1 MKTILYA
8 CCALLGL
15 TTQPVLAQLD
25 LSKAKWIG
33 EPQYAREATGQR
45 LGYRSATT
53 QRQDDY
59 LWVQLDL
66 GEDRRMDQIRVHA
79 ARLSDAADA
88 PAYLMPQAFTIYTD
102 RNERFDKTF
111 MRLAATPEGAVAG
124 TEPVNFPLSAYK
136 LRFIRLVATK
146 LAPVEGGGYAFALG
160 EIELL
165 DGGVNITRHAKVT
178 AQTSV
183 EADGWT
189 RLALVDGELRPKDAA
204 VLRAQR
210 AQPEPAVAV
219 RRDFFLQ
226 HKPVQATLTVAT
238 RGIARTRINGQ
249 ELPTGGLGSG
259 FVDAHSVVYTRHD
272 VGALLQQGA
281 NAIGALL
288 TPGWASGRG
297 ELATLAALPA
307 IGLGVDLLPRYMAQ
321 LDIVCAGQAPL
332 TIVTDG
338 KWVWSQ
344 AGGVRGADLFE
355 GELHNAFAGLGAWD
369 KAGFDES
376 AWNPVAADEA
386 GQAAQ
391 SLRRTAVGVGTRRS
405 GAQLRY
411 APQASTW
418 TYDFGASLTGALTV
432 RLQAQPYMR
441 AAWRYALS
449 ADEEGRLQP
458 PQGDGATDRH
468 LCMARTPEQWSVLG
482 GLHRF
487 RYAQLTLSENYQPV
501 IPPAE
506 GEVEALV
513 VEYAPIELGLCKL
526 ADGAAQE
533 VANELMR
540 RPHLAFDEVRRW
552 FLRRH
557 CGVDL
562 PDGEQG
568 EWLYSVPSSE
578 RGSVEWMQA
587 SQRSVWSWI
596 NEGPTT
602 QLVAEIPAGVT
613 AALLYSLPDKG
624 TLALNGNAVT
634 GEPQADGTL
643 RLALPEGR
651 QELRVTR

>member
-1 MKTILYA
+1 M
-8 CCALLGL
+8 GL
-15 TTQPVLAQLD
+15 TTGPVLAQLD

-33 EPQYAREATGQR
+33 EPQYAQETSGQR
-45 LGYRSATT
+45 LGYRSTTT
-53 QRQDDY
+53 QRQDEY

-66 GEDRRMDQIRVHA
+66 GEDRRLDQIRVHP
-79 ARLSDAADA
+79 ARVSDAVDA
-88 PAYLMPQAFTIYTD
+88 PAHLMPQAFTIYTD

-111 MRLAATPEGAVAG
+111 MRLAATPEGGVTG
-124 TEPVNFPLSAYK
+124 NEPVNLPLSAYK

-226 HKPVQATLTVAT
+226 HKPEQATLTVAT
-238 RGIARTRINGQ
+238 RGMARTRINGQ
-249 ELPTGGLGSG
+249 ELATGGLGSG
-259 FVDAHSVVYTRHD
+259 FVDAHSIVYTRHD
-272 VGALLQQGA
+272 VTALLQQGA
-281 NAIGALL
+281 NALGALL
-288 TPGWASGRG
+288 TPGWSSGRG
-297 ELATLAALPA
+297 ELASLAVLPG
-307 IGLGVDLLPRYMAQ
+307 IDLGVDRLPRYMAQ
-321 LDIVCAGQAPL
+321 LDILCAGQAPL

-344 AGGVRGADLFE
+344 AGDVRGADLFE
-355 GELHNAFAGLGAWD
+355 GELHNAFASLGAWD

-376 AWNPVAADEA
+376 AWNPVAVEA
-386 GQAAQ
+386 AGVAHQT
-391 SLRRTAVGVGTRRS
+391 LRRTAVAVGTRRS

-411 APQASTW
+411 APQANTW
-418 TYDFGASLTGALTV
+418 TYDFGTSLAGSLTV

-468 LCMARTPEQWSVLG
+468 LCMARTPEQWSSLA

-487 RYAQLTLSENYQPV
+487 RYAQLTLSDNYQPV
-501 IPPAE
+501 VPPAE
-506 GEVEALV
+506 GEVDALV
-513 VEYAPIELGLCKL
+513 VEYAPVELGLCKL
-526 ADGAAQE
+526 ADGTAQV
-533 VANELMR
+533 VANELAR

-568 EWLYSVPSSE
+568 EWLYSVPASE
-578 RGSVEWMQA
+578 RGSVEWTQA
-587 SQRSVWSWI
+587 NLRGVWSWGT
-596 NEGPTT
+596 EGSTT
-602 QLVAEIPAGVT
+602 QLVAEVPAGVS
-613 AALLYSLPDKG
+613 AVLLYSLPDTG
-624 TLALNGNAVT
+624 TLTLNGKAIS
-634 GEPQADGTL
+634 GEAQADGTL

-651 QELRVTR
+651 QELRLTR